1 MTLYSWT
8 LQTSWGAD
16 SGEGDVEALT
26 QAVRDADLPGVAPAD
41 WIVDMLLAD
50 GFADGE
56 AVHRHEGS
64 ESWTLSVLPIS
75 A

>member
-1 MTLYSWT
+1 MTRYTWILNTASG
-8 LQTSWGAD
+8 S
-16 SGEGDVEALT
+16 SNGEGDVASLT
-26 QAVRDADLPGVAPAD
+26 QTVRDADLPGVAPAD

-56 AVHRHEGS
+56 AVHRHGGPGAWS
-64 ESWTLSVLPIS
+64 LQVRPML